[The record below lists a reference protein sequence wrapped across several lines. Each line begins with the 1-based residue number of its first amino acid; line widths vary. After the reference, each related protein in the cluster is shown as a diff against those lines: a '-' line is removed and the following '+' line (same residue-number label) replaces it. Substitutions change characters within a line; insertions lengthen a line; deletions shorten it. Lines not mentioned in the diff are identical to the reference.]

1 MSVEMTDVQIQNPA
15 PKSSTWPI
23 PLMCVGM
30 CIVAACVLLPQSEAN
45 KKLAAER
52 AKLQRD
58 LSYVQMQLS
67 VNEEFL
73 NRVGGD
79 TGLAER
85 LAQRQMQEIRQGSS
99 VLELKGRRERLEV
112 SPFQLLS
119 ITPPPTPAPYRPP
132 TGIVGQLCRSAR
144 NQLYATGV
152 GMFLIAVGL
161 VMGTSAKTE

>member
-1 MSVEMTDVQIQNPA
+1 MDPNPA
-15 PKSSTWPI
+15 QKSSLWPI

-30 CIVAACVLLPQSEAN
+30 CLVAACVLLPQSEAN
-45 KKLAAER
+45 KKLLAER

-67 VNEEFL
+67 VNQEFL

-79 TGLAER
+79 AGLAER

-99 VLELKGRRERLEV
+99 VLELKGRREHPEI

-119 ITPPPTPAPYRPP
+119 ITPPPAPAAYVPP
-132 TGIVGQLCRSAR
+132 TGLVGQLCRSAR
-144 NQLYATGV
+144 KQLYATGL
-152 GMFLIAVGL
+152 GMFLVAVGL
-161 VMGTSAKTE
+161 VLGNSTKKEYPPTRLND

>member
-1 MSVEMTDVQIQNPA
+1 MEDQSVRT
-15 PKSSTWPI
+15 KSSLWPI

-30 CIVAACVLLPQSEAN
+30 CMVAACVLLPQSEAN
-45 KKLAAER
+45 KRLVAER

-67 VNEEFL
+67 VNQEFL

-79 TGLAER
+79 AGLAER

-99 VLELKGRRERLEV
+99 VLELKGRREHLEI

-119 ITPPPTPAPYRPP
+119 ITPPPAPAPYYPP

-144 NQLYATGV
+144 NQLYATGL
-152 GMFLIAVGL
+152 GMFLVAAGL
-161 VMGTSAKTE
+161 VMGTSGENKITL